1 MDISQF
7 IQLSVDRHLCCLQF
21 EADRNKTAL
30 NIQGEIFVWTYVFIF
45 GVYTS

>member
-7 IQLSVDRHLCCLQF
+7 MHSPVDRLCCLQF
-21 EADRNKTAL
+21 EADINKTVL

-45 GVYTS
+45 GVYMS